1 MLRGCRVLFSDY
13 VVWRL
18 FVLTEDTLVQIENRK
33 IKMKQEQMISGY
45 NLMVKASVEQP
56 FGCINLWLSEVLQS
70 FGISA
75 ENDHF
80 GASCSSDRV
89 V

>member
-1 MLRGCRVLFSDY
+1 
-13 VVWRL
+13 
-18 FVLTEDTLVQIENRK
+18 
-33 IKMKQEQMISGY
+33 MKQEQMISGY